1 MAWDSVSVSWK
12 TLELRIARMWGGTR
26 TGPVGRDGPD
36 VAGVPLA
43 IQIKRTGNTTGGI
56 KGAWINQAK
65 RDGKK
70 ARMPWV
76 LVVAGHYDRRPVAVV
91 DHAWL
96 VEVYMTA
103 RGQPGADLYLLE
115 YDA

>member
-1 MAWDSVSVSWK
+1 VTAWK
-12 TLELRIARMWGGTR
+12 QLELRIARMWGGTR

-56 KGAWINQAK
+56 KGAWIKQAC
-65 RDGKK
+65 RDGAK
-70 ARMPWV
+70 AKLPWV
-76 LVVAGHYDRRPVAVV
+76 LVVAGHNDRRPVAIV

-103 RGQPGADLYLLE
+103 REQPGADLRFIGMDDL
-115 YDA
+115 